1 MLRKCYVRA
10 NFKKMNYL
18 KTIVYIFCIFLLS
31 ACGSR
36 LLTVHKIDV
45 QQGNALDAEMVDK
58 IILGMN
64 KEQVRY
70 VLGSPLISDSFHPD
84 RWDYIY
90 LFTPGYGEQQRRQLT
105 LTFDRN
111 ELIDIAK
118 HNIVIGDPVG
128 IEPSGEKREN
138 NSEEESIDED
148 KLSER
153 EKKELQEA
161 EEQAENLNEAL
172 ETNKNPDQ

>member
-1 MLRKCYVRA
+1 
-10 NFKKMNYL
+10 MNYL
-18 KTIVYIFCIFLLS
+18 KITVYIFCIFLIS

-36 LLTVHKIDV
+36 FLTVHKIDV
-45 QQGNALDAEMVDK
+45 QQGNALDADMVNK
-58 IILGMN
+58 ISLGMN

-70 VLGSPLISDSFHPD
+70 VLGSPLITDSFHPD

-111 ELIDIAK
+111 EVIDIAK
-118 HNIVIGDPVG
+118 HNIVKGDPVG
-128 IEPSGEKREN
+128 IEPSDEEQEINNEEN
-138 NSEEESIDED
+138 LNEED

-161 EEQAENLNEAL
+161 EEQAENLEETL
-172 ETNKNPDQ
+172 ETIKNPDQ